1 MNRRDFLASS
11 AVIAGAAAYTP
22 AANTMQP
29 ANDPTSEPAKAP
41 STKQTGR
48 LKHSV
53 CQWCFGGM
61 PLEELCKSAASMG
74 IASVELVGPKEWPT
88 LKKHGLTCAVGG
100 LVPSNPIHSGF
111 NRVANHDA
119 IIKELETRLVECK
132 DAGIPAQIVM
142 SGNRGGMDDM
152 EGLRNCAV
160 GLKRI
165 APLAEKLGV
174 TLVMEL
180 LNSKRDHKDYMC
192 DRTSWGANLVK
203 EVGSPRFKLLY
214 DIYHM
219 QIMEGDVIATIGEH
233 YDAIGHYHTAG
244 VPGRREIDETQELN
258 YPAICRAIADRGYE
272 GYFAQ
277 EFIPARDG
285 MTSLRRS
292 IEICTV

>member
-11 AVIAGAAAYTP
+11 AVIAGAAACTP
-22 AANTMQP
+22 AANAMQP
-29 ANDPTSEPAKAP
+29 ATDPATTASAGK
-41 STKQTGR
+41 TGR

-61 PLEELCKSAASMG
+61 PLEELCKNAASMG
-74 IASVELVGPKEWPT
+74 IASVELVGPNEWPT

-119 IIKELETRLVECK
+119 IIKDLETRLVECK
-132 DAGIPAQIVM
+132 EAGIPAQIVM

-152 EGLRNCAV
+152 EGLRNCAA

-165 APLAEKLGV
+165 TPLAEKLGI

-192 DRTSWGANLVK
+192 DRTGWGANLVK

-219 QIMEGDVIATIGEH
+219 QIMEGDVIATINEH

-277 EFIPARDG
+277 EFIPAKDG